1 MKLRSALTTLLLAA
15 STLTVPST
23 AAQAAGCSSSST
35 SATANQS
42 ASRRPVIF
50 VHGWISNREGLEGAG
65 RALEERTGKRIQP
78 FYFDYG
84 SNSTTWAA
92 DKMVAGCLADYIA
105 AVSDAYSRK
114 SGGDRKVIL
123 VGHSMG
129 GLASLYAAQDDK
141 AKDRIGGLITFDT
154 PYLGSPFGNTK
165 LASMLQRL
173 QQSIDSILIPPM
185 GSDAQICLGQH
196 KNGAGLAEG
205 CNAKLPGYMPAAAG
219 VTAIAGDITVKRTF
233 GPFHLYD
240 IPLSSDGIVPV
251 DSQHGYLQIQ
261 KKTAWPM
268 GQKIRLKTD
277 SCTITN
283 DSMMR
288 TLKAAGQGGT
298 GGIITALLNANAEL
312 KVDENALDGL
322 LEDRLTPAL
331 ALYLGVATLT
341 ADCSHIKVTK
351 HGPALDHAAD
361 SLKDYLNQLEPGTT
375 VRDLMPVTSG
385 GRVAPG
391 WSVVDGTDGGGVD
404 CSFNTASPAARR
416 GNIYYCS
423 PSAATA
429 DACWVEAGRN
439 SVLCLSDPMSRKVMR
454 LGMEGAVGSAL
465 PTGPAEYS
473 GTPSPIRLDLDNGA
487 RCRLRNGG
495 SWGIQESNPN
505 LVGFYSCDN
514 GEVVWASSHSRT
526 GIDQSG
532 KTWTV
537 RTGRESGGLTRRE
550 VHIAYYVATA

>member
-1 MKLRSALTTLLLAA
+1 MKLRIALTALLLTA
-15 STLTVPST
+15 STLTISST

-35 SATANQS
+35 NATASQ
-42 ASRRPVIF
+42 AAGRRPVIF
-50 VHGWISNREGLEGAG
+50 VHGWTSNGKGLEGTG
-65 RALEERTGKRIQP
+65 KALAERTGKRIQP

-92 DKMVAGCLADYIA
+92 DKIVAGCLADYIV
-105 AVSDAYSRK
+105 AVSDAYAKK
-114 SGGDRKVIL
+114 SGGDRKIIL

-129 GLASLYAAQDDK
+129 GLASLYAAQNGK
-141 AKDRIGGLITFDT
+141 AMDRIGGMITFDT
-154 PYLGSPFGNTK
+154 PYLGSPFGNTGV
-165 LASMLQRL
+165 AGWLQGL
-173 QQSIDSILIPPM
+173 HQGVGSKLIPPI

-196 KNGAGLAEG
+196 KDGVGLVKG
-205 CNAKLPGYMPAAAG
+205 CDAKLPGYMPVAAG

-261 KKTAWPM
+261 KKASWPM
-268 GQKIRLKTD
+268 GQKIRLKSD

-288 TLKAAGQGGT
+288 TLKAAGRGGA
-298 GGIITALLNANAEL
+298 GGIISALLSANVEL
-312 KVDENALDGL
+312 KVDGNALGGL

-331 ALYLGVATLT
+331 ALYLGVATFT
-341 ADCSHIKVTK
+341 ADCSHIKVTN

-361 SLKDYLNQLEPGTT
+361 SLKEYLNLLEPGTA
-375 VRDLMPVTSG
+375 VRNLVPVTSDG
-385 GRVAPG
+385 EVAAG
-391 WSVVDGTDGGGVD
+391 WSVVDGADAGGVD
-404 CSFNTASPAARR
+404 CSFNSASPAAKR

-423 PSAATA
+423 PSAARA

-439 SVLCLSDPMSRKVMR
+439 SVLCLSDPMSRKVVR
-454 LGMEGAVGSAL
+454 LWMEGAFGAAL

-473 GTPSPIRLDLDNGA
+473 GIPSPIRLDLDNGA

-495 SWGIQESNPN
+495 SWGIQESKPD
-505 LVGFYSCDN
+505 LVGFYGCDN
-514 GEVVWASSHSRT
+514 GEVVWASRDSRT
-526 GIDQSG
+526 GIDQSS

-537 RTGRESGGLTRRE
+537 QTGKESGGLTRRK
-550 VHIAYYVATA
+550 VQIGYYVATG